1 MDTKTIKYEP
11 RPFAITLAVVIGL
24 ELFPMALP
32 VMDPLYTT
40 GIIRA
45 LQAVFIVWSAFWF
58 ADKACIAG
66 LFPAGMKKGVIRG
79 LIWSAIFGLAAAII
93 AAVLALA
100 GLDPVGMIGIGLPSE
115 KKLLVVFFLVAALL
129 GPVAEELFFRGVVY
143 GFLRRFGVATALL
156 GSSAVFVLAH
166 SPAGIAFTHLI
177 GALVF
182 AAAYEYEKNIM
193 VPVTIHVMG
202 NLALFSTVLLR

>member
-1 MDTKTIKYEP
+1 MDTNTIKYEP
-11 RPFAITLAVVIGL
+11 RPFAITFAVVIGL
-24 ELFPMALP
+24 ELFPMTLP
-32 VMDPLYTT
+32 VMEPLYAT

-45 LQAVFIVWSAFWF
+45 LQAAFIVVSVFWF
-58 ADKACIAG
+58 ADKARIAG
-66 LFPAGMKKGVIRG
+66 LFPAGMKKGIIRG
-79 LIWSAIFGLAAAII
+79 LIWSAGFGLAAAVI

-115 KKLLVVFFLVAALL
+115 KKRLVVFFLVAALL

-143 GFLRRFGVATALL
+143 GFLRRFGVIPALL

-166 SPAGIAFTHLI
+166 SPAGIAFTHVV